1 MPVPVERLSRLA
13 LFAESQLSPVELER
27 IARSF
32 EPKQASNGTVLTVEG
47 AAGYSFFLIETG
59 SVKVTRE
66 GEVLEE
72 LGPGDF
78 FGEAAILTGE
88 RRNATVTASSDAT
101 LLVLFG
107 TEFRVL
113 ESELP
118 ATAELIR
125 RKMQERA
132 GRESASEI

>member
-1 MPVPVERLSRLA
+1 MA
-13 LFAESQLSPVELER
+13 LFEDSQLSPGELER
-27 IARSF
+27 VARSF
-32 EPKQASNGTVLTVEG
+32 EPKQASAGTMLTVEG
-47 AAGYSFFLIETG
+47 AAGYSFFLIESG
-59 SVKVTRE
+59 SVKVERA

-78 FGEAAILTGE
+78 FGEAAILTGQ

-113 ESELP
+113 ENELP
-118 ATAELIR
+118 AAAERIR
-125 RKMQERA
+125 TKMLERSSP
-132 GRESASEI
+132 ESTSGN